1 MKKILII
8 IILSLY
14 FSTQSIADNIKDFQ
28 IEGISIGDSL
38 LDYFA
43 EDKILKSKNKR
54 QYKLK
59 KFYMVSIRDNR
70 FKEYDIMKFHLKE
83 RDKQY
88 FIHSISGQLN
98 LSISQCLV
106 KQKSVLK
113 QIKKLFSNPKIDD
126 LGKRPHPAY
135 PNGYTYDTYI
145 VLKSGMFVVSCYDL
159 VNDAFLISADTN
171 EFNDFLNETYKQ

>member
-70 FKEYDIMKFHLKE
+70 FKEYDIMKFHL
-83 RDKQY
+83 RY
-88 FIHSISGQLN
+88 WS
-98 LSISQCLV
+98 
-106 KQKSVLK
+106 
-113 QIKKLFSNPKIDD
+113 
-126 LGKRPHPAY
+126 
-135 PNGYTYDTYI
+135 
-145 VLKSGMFVVSCYDL
+145 
-159 VNDAFLISADTN
+159 
-171 EFNDFLNETYKQ
+171 

>member
-1 MKKILII
+1 
-8 IILSLY
+8 
-14 FSTQSIADNIKDFQ
+14 
-28 IEGISIGDSL
+28 
-38 LDYFA
+38 
-43 EDKILKSKNKR
+43 
-54 QYKLK
+54 
-59 KFYMVSIRDNR
+59 MVSIRDNR

-98 LSISQCLV
+98 ISFSQCLV

-113 QIKKLFSNPKIDD
+113 QIEKLFSNPKIDD